1 MAHSN
6 NSIIT
11 GKFKGSLGKELV
23 FREWEGKTVV
33 AKSPKS
39 RTGDP
44 TPAQAELQ
52 EKFLIASRYAKAVT
66 QNPDQSLA
74 QAYAMVLRA
83 RQNVYSRSLE
93 DFMSPP
99 VVKRID
105 TVSYKGSV
113 GDMIITRAVDDFRVT
128 AVRVEIYAA
137 DGTLLEAGNT
147 VQNPNGLDW
156 TYQATKVNSA
166 AAGLAGCKIKAI
178 ASDVPGNEA
187 SLEVTL

>member
-52 EKFLIASRYAKAVT
+52 EKFLVASRYAKAVT

-74 QAYAMVLRA
+74 QAYAMVL
-83 RQNVYSRSLE
+83 
-93 DFMSPP
+93 SPD
-99 VVKRID
+99 KMCIAGRWKI
-105 TVSYKGSV
+105 SCLYRLLNGSIQSV
-113 GDMIITRAVDDFRVT
+113 
-128 AVRVEIYAA
+128 
-137 DGTLLEAGNT
+137 
-147 VQNPNGLDW
+147 
-156 TYQATKVNSA
+156 TKVLSA
-166 AAGLAGCKIKAI
+166 IQ
-178 ASDVPGNEA
+178 S
-187 SLEVTL
+187 